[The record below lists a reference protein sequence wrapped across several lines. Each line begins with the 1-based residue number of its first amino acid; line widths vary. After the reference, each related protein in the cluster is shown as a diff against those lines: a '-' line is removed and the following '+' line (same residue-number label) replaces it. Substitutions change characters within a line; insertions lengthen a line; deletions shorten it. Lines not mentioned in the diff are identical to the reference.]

1 MLDFLYEHISAFLS
15 KLTTSR
21 RAGIAMMFAL
31 SMPMLLV
38 VTGLS
43 VDVGY
48 WYQNQTALQSA
59 ADAAA
64 MAAAMND
71 SRLGQ
76 STNDSKRQAALPY
89 AKSMADAAT
98 NQQFGFVSGT
108 PGTSLTLAANIGS
121 AQTVNS
127 ASVTTTTYT
136 ATASAP
142 RPAFFSSVSGPGFQG
157 LSAGTQSASATAS
170 LLTTTSNSSGGC
182 LITLGTTGTDI
193 YLTGGAK
200 IDASGCTGTGIVS
213 NSTSSCNSSTGTGSI
228 SVNPSAT
235 IVTSSVESAGC
246 VYVNT
251 NGGAKIVNASGG
263 GASYSTGSGADPYAT
278 LAAAGFPKWPSQP
291 SQPSLS
297 NTVATSAFSL
307 GYVKSYS
314 YAYAGC
320 SPDYAAQCWLYP
332 YEFSGALNPNVVS
345 LELRDGSD
353 ASSYDSTYVFTSG
366 FKTSNGTLTFDSTSS
381 IPATY
386 YFQGATST
394 KKNVTTLS
402 GYGLELSSPTITWG
416 KGGVYYFNGG
426 WAVDGSSPTMTVGT
440 STMLSTA
447 YSGASNGATYL
458 QEGNITFGGGTY
470 YFDGGL
476 VIGGSGNVTFGPGIY
491 YIVNGPFSVT
501 NGGTLT
507 ANGATFVLEGTSY
520 YAFNGGTNLTLSAP
534 VANSAT
540 NPTNCVLPFS
550 SGSTTGTPY
559 PQTTYAIDNTL
570 VTATPTYGTPITTN
584 AGSGYPGKPY
594 PWDGTNGKGICGVL
608 IYQTPTDSS
617 TDYIT
622 EGTTN
627 TVNGI
632 IYTPA
637 AALTMSGAGSMK
649 AGTNS
654 DGTAGTLA
662 IISNSISLTGS
673 ANLTLS
679 TGSSTS
685 NYGLSSSTTTSQ
697 ILLTN

>member
-1 MLDFLYEHISAFLS
+1 M
-15 KLTTSR
+15 
-21 RAGIAMMFAL
+21 AL
-31 SMPMLLV
+31 
-38 VTGLS
+38 
-43 VDVGY
+43 
-48 WYQNQTALQSA
+48 
-59 ADAAA
+59 
-64 MAAAMND
+64 
-71 SRLGQ
+71 
-76 STNDSKRQAALPY
+76 
-89 AKSMADAAT
+89 
-98 NQQFGFVSGT
+98 
-108 PGTSLTLAANIGS
+108 GTSGI
-121 AQTVNS
+121 
-127 ASVTTTTYT
+127 
-136 ATASAP
+136 
-142 RPAFFSSVSGPGFQG
+142 
-157 LSAGTQSASATAS
+157 
-170 LLTTTSNSSGGC
+170 
-182 LITLGTTGTDI
+182 DI

-200 IDASGCTGTGIVS
+200 LDASGCSGTGIVS
-213 NSTSSCNSSTGTGSI
+213 NSTASCNSSTDAGSI
-228 SVNPSAT
+228 SVNPSAS

-246 VYVNT
+246 VYVDT
-251 NGGAKIVNASGG
+251 NGGAKIVNASG
-263 GASYSTGSGADPYAT
+263 SNPTYSTGSATDPYQA
-278 LAAAGFPKWPSQP
+278 LANAGFPKWPSQP

-297 NTVATSAFSL
+297 NTVATSTFSL

-314 YAYAGC
+314 TAYAGC
-320 SPDYAAQCWLYP
+320 SPDYAAKCWLNP
-332 YEFSGALNPNVVS
+332 YEFTGNLSPNVVS
-345 LELRDGSD
+345 LELYDGID
-353 ASSYDSTYVFTSG
+353 AANYDSTYVFTGS
-366 FKTSNGTLTFDSTSS
+366 FKTGNGTLTFDSTSS

-386 YFQGATST
+386 YFQGATTT
-394 KKNVTTLS
+394 KRGTTTTT

-416 KGGVYYFNGG
+416 TGGVYYFNGG
-426 WAVDGSSPTMTVGT
+426 WAVDGSSPTMKVGT
-440 STMLSTA
+440 STMLSTK

-534 VANSAT
+534 VPNSAT
-540 NPTNCVLPFS
+540 APTNCVLPFS

-559 PQTTYAIDNTL
+559 PQTTYTIDNTT

-584 AGSGYPGKPY
+584 VGYGYPGKPY

-608 IYQTPTDSS
+608 IYQAPTDSS

-637 AALTMSGAGSMK
+637 AAVTMSGAGSMK

-662 IISNSISLTGS
+662 VIANSISLTGS